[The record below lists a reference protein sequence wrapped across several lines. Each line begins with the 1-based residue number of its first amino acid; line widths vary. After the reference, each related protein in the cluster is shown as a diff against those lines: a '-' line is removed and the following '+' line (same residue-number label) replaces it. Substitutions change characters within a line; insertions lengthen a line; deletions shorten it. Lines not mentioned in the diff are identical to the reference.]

1 MQENRREFELIER
14 IRADLGAQGDLAVG
28 PGDDAAV
35 IETEG
40 QTVVSVDSMVE
51 GVHFPT
57 DWPDPGDIVHRA
69 LAGAISDLAAMAARP
84 RTALVALG
92 LPAGRNPAFIEGL
105 ADATVEAASGFGVSL
120 AGGDVVGSPTLFLSV
135 TVIGDLPGEKGP
147 VLRSGARSG
156 DLVAVT
162 GTLGGS
168 AAGLSLATGADVPG
182 LDQDVRAGL
191 LARYLRPTPRNDFG
205 SRLSARRPTA
215 MIDVS
220 DGLVADLGH
229 LATGSGV
236 SISIDADLVPIADGV
251 EAVAVATA
259 RDPLGLAL
267 SGGEEYELAMT
278 IDPGD
283 VTAIGTVAERAGI
296 FLTAIGEV
304 GEGSGV
310 EVTRGGLPL
319 EVPPGFEHTF

>member
-1 MQENRREFELIER
+1 MEQNRREFELIDR
-14 IRADLGAQGDLAVG
+14 IRTDLGGQGDLEVG

-35 IETEG
+35 IETDG

-51 GVHFPT
+51 GVHFPA

-69 LAGAISDLAAMAARP
+69 LAGALSDLAAMAARP

-92 LPAGRNPAFIEGL
+92 LPAGRDPAFIEGL
-105 ADATVEAASGFGVSL
+105 ADATVEAAAGLGVSL
-120 AGGDVVGSPTLFLSV
+120 AGGDVVGSPTLFVSV
-135 TVIGDLPGEKGP
+135 TVIGDLPGGTEP
-147 VLRSGARSG
+147 ILRSGARSG

-182 LDQDVRAGL
+182 LDRNDRARL
-191 LARYLRPTPRNDFG
+191 LARYLRPTPRNAFG
-205 SRLSARRPTA
+205 SGLSDPRPTA

-229 LATGSGV
+229 LAAESGI
-236 SISIDADLVPIADGV
+236 SISIDADLVPIAEGV
-251 EAVAVATA
+251 ETVALATA

-267 SGGEEYELAMT
+267 SSGEEYELAMT

-283 VTAIGTVAERAGI
+283 VSAIRTAAERAGI
-296 FLTAIGEV
+296 VLTTIGEV
-304 GEGSGV
+304 EEGSGV
-310 EVTRGGLPL
+310 EVSRDGLPL
-319 EVPPGFEHTF
+319 EVPPGFEHSF